1 MVINN
6 FDIFWPVC
14 RPHKAHAKL
23 IVDADAV
30 LSGAIMFQRLQP
42 VAWWHAQVVEGS
54 RPIKLL
60 KFPSRHR
67 LDIRKSPYALPFEQ
81 ALGIAALEGLDGHGQ
96 IVTLRVMDVKRRV
109 VWLLR
114 RVTRD

>member
-6 FDIFWPVC
+6 FDIFWPVG

-42 VAWWHAQVVEGS
+42 VAGWHTQVVENS
-54 RPIKLL
+54 RPVKLL
-60 KFPSRHR
+60 KFSSCHR
-67 LDIRKSPYALPFEQ
+67 LDIRKSPYTLPFKQ
-81 ALGIAALEGLDGHGQ
+81 AFGIAALEGLDGHGQ
-96 IVTLRVMDVKRRV
+96 IITLRVMSVKRRI